1 MLISVLIN
9 IPKFFESYVYYNED
23 RQMYSLGVSEMRRN
37 PLYSMISQWVRLF
50 LLGLI
55 PFTIILYFN
64 IKIYKK
70 LRKRTLLRN
79 STMSTG
85 KRGKFISDNG
95 KVCIAECWI
104 NVLNWKFSKSIRYI
118 FLMYLRQKINH
129 QIWASWAKL
138 IEFLLID
145 HHFYK
150 KLIMARRTIN
160 Y

>member
-1 MLISVLIN
+1 MKRRMWRCVGPVLLISVLIN

-64 IKIYKK
+64 IKTYKK

-85 KRGKFISDNG
+85 KRRKFISDNG
-95 KVCIAECWI
+95 KVCIAECLF
-104 NVLNWKFSKSIRYI
+104 NVLSWKFKIALHIFDVLKTKNKPSNLSFLSKTY
-118 FLMYLRQKINH
+118 
-129 QIWASWAKL
+129 
-138 IEFLLID
+138 
-145 HHFYK
+145 
-150 KLIMARRTIN
+150 
-160 Y
+160 

>member
-1 MLISVLIN
+1 MNPSLMKRRMWRCVGPVLLISLLIN
-9 IPKFFESYVYYNED
+9 IPKFFESYVYYNEN
-23 RQMYSLGVSEMRRN
+23 RQIYSLRVSEMRRN

-79 STMSTG
+79 STLSAG

-95 KVCIAECWI
+95 KVCLA
-104 NVLNWKFSKSIRYI
+104 NFKVKYWKF
-118 FLMYLRQKINH
+118 QK
-129 QIWASWAKL
+129 
-138 IEFLLID
+138 
-145 HHFYK
+145 
-150 KLIMARRTIN
+150 
-160 Y
+160 

>member
-1 MLISVLIN
+1 MKRRMWRCVGPVLLISVLIN

-23 RQMYSLGVSEMRRN
+23 RQMYALGVSEMRRN

-79 STMSTG
+79 TTMSTG

-95 KVCIAECWI
+95 KVCIDDSMFQIGSFQKASSTYFWTSWVMSTLLFQFPTWI
-104 NVLNWKFSKSIRYI
+104 DVHFCKKS
-118 FLMYLRQKINH
+118 L
-129 QIWASWAKL
+129 
-138 IEFLLID
+138 
-145 HHFYK
+145 K
-150 KLIMARRTIN
+150 KPF
-160 Y
+160 

>member
-1 MLISVLIN
+1 MKRRMWRCVFPVLLISVLIN

-64 IKIYKK
+64 IKTYKK

-85 KRGKFISDNG
+85 KRRKFISDNG
-95 KVCIAECWI
+95 KVCIAECWF
-104 NVLNWKFSKSIRYI
+104 NVLNWKFKKALHIFDVLKTKNKPSNLSFLSKTYWVSIVRRSS
-118 FLMYLRQKINH
+118 FL
-129 QIWASWAKL
+129 
-138 IEFLLID
+138 
-145 HHFYK
+145 
-150 KLIMARRTIN
+150 
-160 Y
+160 

>member
-1 MLISVLIN
+1 MKRRMWRCVGPVMLISVLIN

-79 STMSTG
+79 GTMSTG

-95 KVCIAECWI
+95 KVCIAECWF
-104 NVLNWKFSKSIRYI
+104 NVLNWKFKIALHIFDVLKTKNKPSNLSFLSKTYWVSIVRSS
-118 FLMYLRQKINH
+118 FL
-129 QIWASWAKL
+129 
-138 IEFLLID
+138 
-145 HHFYK
+145 
-150 KLIMARRTIN
+150 
-160 Y
+160 